1 MQHLRR
7 QQIRGAAPW
16 HRHMP
21 IWRDT
26 AQCSALSEASWRA
39 SSSAACR
46 RLPIRCLLLSCWPCI
61 WYSLIGMTASEACMC
76 RYSFVKYGGV
86 DQGMRC
92 CTNMIGVIP
101 AWLQNGSVCNLGL
114 SAMHYIIVATLSIAT
129 VHLMVSDQ

>member
-1 MQHLRR
+1 M
-7 QQIRGAAPW
+7 
-16 HRHMP
+16 
-21 IWRDT
+21 
-26 AQCSALSEASWRA
+26 ASVK
-39 SSSAACR
+39 
-46 RLPIRCLLLSCWPCI
+46 LSCLQEATDQVLASILLALYLVFIDWCDRER
-61 WYSLIGMTASEACMC
+61 SLC

-101 AWLQNGSVCNLGL
+101 TWLQNGSVCNLGL